1 MCLCVCVCGG
11 GGLFVCVAGGRG
23 WFVCVCVCVCV
34 CMCDGGKGE
43 ECITSNDSLNFFSTR
58 TCIRKNRTTT
68 GRRQRCAL
76 L

>member
-1 MCLCVCVCGG
+1 MCLCVCVWGG
-11 GGLFVCVAGGRG
+11 GGFFVCVAGGRG

-34 CMCDGGKGE
+34 CDGGKGE